1 MASRTP
7 LRVGLVGYG
16 GIGRVH
22 ALGYRAIPLHYGLD
36 ADAVQVAA
44 VATSQRASAVRAA
57 RQLGCE
63 PACADYRELLARD
76 DIDLIDCSVPNHRHE
91 EIVVAAA
98 AAGKHVYCEKPL
110 ARTAAEGRR
119 MLAAVT
125 AAGVTHQMSFN
136 FRFFPAITRAR
147 QLVEEG
153 FLGRVFSFRAR
164 YYRASY
170 IDAGR
175 PLSWRLSRAQA
186 GGGALHDL
194 GSHVLDLVSYLL
206 GQFAAVQA
214 TLETLIP
221 QRPVA
226 AGSSERA
233 AVDVDDLA
241 LLHLRMASGVPGL
254 VEISRMGTG
263 AVNDIQL
270 ELYGE
275 RGALRFRGEE
285 PSWLE
290 VYDATDADQPLGG
303 RRGFRRLETVQR
315 HAGQVAPDWSQAAG
329 FARSHAECQY
339 RFLCALW
346 EGRPAAPDLAAGLH
360 VQEAMEAAVR
370 SSAAGRWVELAEV
383 AGGAP

>member
-1 MASRTP
+1 M
-7 LRVGLVGYG
+7 
-16 GIGRVH
+16 
-22 ALGYRAIPLHYGLD
+22 
-36 ADAVQVAA
+36 
-44 VATSQRASAVRAA
+44 
-57 RQLGCE
+57 
-63 PACADYRELLARD
+63 
-76 DIDLIDCSVPNHRHE
+76 
-91 EIVVAAA
+91 AAA

-110 ARTAAEGRR
+110 ARTVVEARR
-119 MLAAVT
+119 MLAAVE
-125 AAGVTHQMSFN
+125 AAGVTAQMSFN

-175 PLSWRLSRAQA
+175 PLSWRLSREQA

-194 GSHVLDLVSYLL
+194 GSHVLDLVSCLL
-206 GQFAAVQA
+206 GRFGAVQA
-214 TLETLIP
+214 LLETLIP
-221 QRPVA
+221 RRPVA
-226 AGSSERA
+226 AGSGEQA
-233 AVDVDDLA
+233 AVEVDDLA
-241 LLHLRMASGVPGL
+241 LLHVRMASGVPGL

-270 ELYGE
+270 ELYGD

-290 VYDATDADQPLGG
+290 VYDATEPDQPLGG
-303 RRGFRRLETVQR
+303 RRGFRRLETVQH

-339 RFLCALW
+339 RFCARC
-346 EGRPAAPDLAAGLH
+346 GRGGQETPTWAPGCTCRRQWRLPCGHPPRGAGWSWRSWPPARHERADIPRVTGGIRCHGLNPGD
-360 VQEAMEAAVR
+360 MR
-370 SSAAGRWVELAEV
+370 N
-383 AGGAP
+383 